1 MSEAIARELMAQ
13 RFRSYLPVVVDLETG
28 GFNAQGDAVLE
39 IAAVTLTMDP
49 EGNLLPDATLSPIH
63 T

>member
-28 GFNAQGDAVLE
+28 DL
-39 IAAVTLTMDP
+39 MP
-49 EGNLLPDATLSPIH
+49 KATLCLR
-63 T
+63 